1 MQDSDGVYSIILCPS
16 IYMVG
21 CLISHS
27 RPVNEDMELFG
38 SDASKGRGADGG
50 PRVGSCESAR
60 LTFVGGLLITG
71 HARCHV
77 ATASQRNRMT
87 D

>member
-1 MQDSDGVYSIILCPS
+1 MSFY
-16 IYMVG
+16 IYGRV
-21 CLISHS
+21 SYFAFTAFS